1 MIKAIFFDM
10 GGVLVQLDA
19 ENEMRRFTG
28 GLPREEMWT
37 RWLRSPAVR
46 VHEIGKMSP
55 EDFSAAILREFGSD
69 ASVDEF
75 LQSFGRW
82 IVGPFP
88 EAMPLIEELA
98 PRYQLALLTNT
109 CAYHWQQVEKLGMT
123 QHFPHV
129 IASHLAQKIKPDRD
143 FFEQALTECK
153 VAPDEAIFFDDNE
166 INCEGARACGIEAHR
181 VLGAAAARTALVER
195 GLLA

>member
-1 MIKAIFFDM
+1 MVKAIFFDM

-19 ENEMRRFTG
+19 EKEMRRFTG
-28 GLPREEMWT
+28 DLTREEMWA

-46 VHEIGKMSP
+46 EHEVGRMSP
-55 EDFSAAILREFGSD
+55 EAFADAILREFGSD
-69 ASVDEF
+69 AGVEDF

-88 EAMPLIEELA
+88 EAIPLITDLT
-98 PRYQLALLTNT
+98 PRYKLALLTNT
-109 CAYHWQQVEKLGMT
+109 CAYHWTQVEKLGMA

-129 IASHLAQKIKPDRD
+129 IASHLAEKIKPDRD
-143 FFEQALTECK
+143 FFELALSECG
-153 VAPDEAIFFDDNE
+153 VAPSEAIFFDDNE

-181 VLGAAAARTALVER
+181 VLGSAAARAVLIER